1 MTCPAVDR
9 LNYAQMYPI
18 VIYTKAE
25 SKDVVKEIRTAAE
38 SKRKSTKK
46 LIIEAQKLEKSSAFL
61 FTGKSNE
68 KTQHETNFNFRNC
81 FRCCSHQE

>member
-1 MTCPAVDR
+1 MPSGGPPQLR
-9 LNYAQMYPI
+9 QMYPI

-25 SKDVVKEIRTAAE
+25 SKDVVKEIRTMAE

-61 FTGKSNE
+61 FTGKIFHSL
-68 KTQHETNFNFRNC
+68 TSIPVLLLTNT
-81 FRCCSHQE
+81 